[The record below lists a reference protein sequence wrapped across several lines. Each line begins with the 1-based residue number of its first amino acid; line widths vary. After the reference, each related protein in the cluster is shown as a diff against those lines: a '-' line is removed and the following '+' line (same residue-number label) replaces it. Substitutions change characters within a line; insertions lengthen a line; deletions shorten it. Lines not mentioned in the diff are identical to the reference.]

1 MDESEN
7 KSNLELI
14 SDSMNL
20 DNVKENDVKDEC
32 LSEINQE
39 KICIGEDV
47 EKEEEEYLDIFGNG
61 FFKRK
66 VL

>member
-1 MDESEN
+1 
-7 KSNLELI
+7 
-14 SDSMNL
+14 MNL

-32 LSEINQE
+32 LREINQE

>member
-14 SDSMNL
+14 SVSMNL

-32 LSEINQE
+32 LREINQE

>member
-14 SDSMNL
+14 SVSMNL

-32 LSEINQE
+32 LSEIN
-39 KICIGEDV
+39 
-47 EKEEEEYLDIFGNG
+47 
-61 FFKRK
+61 
-66 VL
+66 